1 VYEYQLQIGIC
12 HVGKNSLLKLGPAID
27 ILQNA
32 TWFQLDTETAFVEY
46 FRKNSGGMFLISRQ
60 LDIKRLPAY
69 GEQITARSWITNCD
83 RLFGYR
89 NTAIYDAQDRLCIGT
104 YAIGTFADLKRM
116 APSRIPQ
123 ELLDQV
129 KSYPAL
135 DMEMLPRKIPV
146 PPEMIQ
152 LSDTVRVQEYHLD
165 NYGHMNNARYVDIA
179 SAYIPDSFSVRRI
192 RLEYKNMALCG
203 DLIIPHFA
211 QIDEQTLIITLNGED
226 GKIFS
231 VMEFTG
237 KPK

>member
-1 VYEYQLQIGIC
+1 
-12 HVGKNSLLKLGPAID
+12 
-27 ILQNA
+27 
-32 TWFQLDTETAFVEY
+32 
-46 FRKNSGGMFLISRQ
+46 MFLISRQ

-69 GEQITARSWITNCD
+69 GEHITVRSWITNCD

-89 NTAIYDAQDRLCIGT
+89 NTAIYDAQNQLCIGT

-135 DMEMLPRKIPV
+135 DMEILPRKIRIPSGMV
-146 PPEMIQ
+146 Q
-152 LSDTVRVQEYHLD
+152 LSDTIRVQEYHLD

-179 SAYIPDSFSVRRI
+179 SAYIPESFSARRI
-192 RLEYKNMALCG
+192 RLEYKSMALCG
-203 DLIIPHFA
+203 DLITPYFA
-211 QIDEQTLIITLNGED
+211 QADEKTLIITLNGGD

-231 VMEFTG
+231 AMEFACADTSGAG
-237 KPK
+237 KAGGESL